1 MIKWKPPYN
10 KGKNTTQLRTTEDFA
25 KDLKA
30 EGISDEAL
38 NGANLETI
46 FKIRS
51 DEGIDATIAAAAQE
65 LKIYD

>member
-1 MIKWKPPYN
+1 MKPPSN
-10 KGKNTTQLRTTEDFA
+10 KGGNMTQLRDRYTTEDFE
-25 KDLKA
+25 KDLKK

-46 FKIRS
+46 FKNRS

>member
-1 MIKWKPPYN
+1 M
-10 KGKNTTQLRTTEDFA
+10 TQLRDGYTTEDFA

-30 EGISDEAL
+30 EGINEEIL

-46 FKIRS
+46 FKNNWS

-65 LKIYD
+65 LKFYNC